1 MKVRWA
7 GYSEVG
13 EVAHDIA
20 LFIGGEAVYVAL
32 LAVAERIGP
41 NHALMLLALALFFTF
56 PFLPVYLATLTAVP
70 ERWTHR
76 QRRAAAIAASPI
88 LLSFFVLLAVVGSA
102 GLLVF
107 SLPGT
112 LAYGVLVRL
121 PRRQDKALLPSRASP
136 A

>member
-1 MKVRWA
+1 LVRWRTN
-7 GYSEVG
+7 
-13 EVAHDIA
+13 IA

-41 NHALMLLALALFFTF
+41 KHALMLLALALFFTF
-56 PFLPVYLATLTAVP
+56 PFLPVYLAALTAVP
-70 ERWTHR
+70 QRWTHR

-107 SLPGT
+107 SLPGA

-121 PRRQDKALLPSRASP
+121 PSRQDKAPLPSRASP